1 MKKRHNKKRNTAFLF
16 EVLVRE
22 LTKSFVSKDS
32 ERSTKIKRMFKESF
46 GEESVLKREL
56 NCYKA
61 LRDKSGLDK
70 YTAEK
75 LVFETKKV
83 YNSLDQDEI
92 FFEQSKLIKK
102 INVDLGSG
110 VYKNFVPNYKS
121 YATISQIFG
130 DKTPVKSRVLLES
143 EIIDN
148 LITEDKKQDEMKT
161 IDSLVVRTFTENFNK
176 KYAGLLESQRK
187 LLEHYIVSFLDNGVD
202 FKIFLA
208 EQLSTIKND
217 IKQSL
222 KLDEVKNDREMV
234 EGTKKTLSMV
244 ENFDVSSFDKKDLI
258 KVLKLQN
265 LVNEYAKDAD

>member
-32 ERSTKIKRMFKESF
+32 GRSSKIKRMFKESF

-56 NCYKA
+56 DCYKA
-61 LRDKSGLDK
+61 LKEKSGLDK

-75 LVFETKKV
+75 LVFETKKS
-83 YNSLDQDEI
+83 YNSLDQDEV

-102 INVDLGSG
+102 INVELGSS

-121 YATISQIFG
+121 YATIAQIFG
-130 DKTPVKSRVLLES
+130 DKTPVKNRVLLES

-148 LITEDKKQDEMKT
+148 LITEDRKQGEMKT
-161 IDSLVVRTFTENFNK
+161 IDSLVVKTFTENFNK

-202 FKIFLA
+202 FKLFLA
-208 EQLSTIKND
+208 EQLSAIKND
-217 IKQSL
+217 IKDSL
-222 KLDEVKNDREMV
+222 KLDEVKNDKEMV
-234 EGTKKTLSMV
+234 ESTKKTLSIV
-244 ENFDVSSFDKKDLI
+244 ENFDISSFGKKDLI

>member
-1 MKKRHNKKRNTAFLF
+1 MKKKHNKKRNTAFLF
-16 EVLVRE
+16 EALVRE

-32 ERSTKIKRMFKESF
+32 ERSSKVKNIFKESF
-46 GEESVLKREL
+46 GETSVLRREL
-56 NCYKA
+56 DCYNA
-61 LRDKSGLDK
+61 LREKSGLDK

-75 LVFETKKV
+75 LVFETKKA

-102 INVDLGSG
+102 INVDLGPG

-121 YATISQIFG
+121 YATVSQIFG
-130 DKTPVKSRVLLES
+130 DKTPVKNRVLLES

-148 LITEDKKQDEMKT
+148 LITEDKEQDEMRS
-161 IDSLVVRTFTENFNK
+161 IDSLVVKTFTENFNK

-222 KLDEVKNDREMV
+222 KLDEVKNDKDMV
-234 EGTKKTLSMV
+234 ESTKKTLSIV
-244 ENFDVSSFDKKDLI
+244 ESFDVSSFGKKDLI